1 MNKMHCIKVC
11 PSSLNGTISVPPSKS
26 AAHRAIICAA
36 LSDGVSVLQPIDL
49 SNDITATIEC
59 MKRLGAGFKLE
70 GKILTVDGRGVFS
83 ADSTELDCSESG
95 STLRF
100 IIPVAAAGGVK
111 SVFTGH
117 GKLPERPIGVYTD
130 CLPEHGV
137 DCVTE
142 GGLPL
147 EISGKLQSGIFE
159 IPGDI
164 SSQFITGLLLALPL
178 VEGDSEIRLTSPLQ
192 SVGYINMTM
201 QIMEQIVKTERTE
214 KGWFIRGGQ
223 KYIAGNHIVE
233 GDWSQAAFYMTAAAL
248 GSSITIDN
256 LDMNSTQGDK
266 ACVEVYR
273 RLGADIRCENG
284 MVVMNTGKLHG
295 IELDASDIPDMVP
308 AFSIAAALAEGRTV
322 IRGAQRLRIK
332 ECDRLAAMRDGLSRL
347 GVKVEETEDGLII
360 NGTER
365 FSGGFVEGYNDHRIV
380 MSFAVAACASESGI
394 TISDMESINKSYPS
408 FFEDYKRLGGK
419 TDVIMG

>member
-1 MNKMHCIKVC
+1 
-11 PSSLNGTISVPPSKS
+11 
-26 AAHRAIICAA
+26 
-36 LSDGVSVLQPIDL
+36 
-49 SNDITATIEC
+49 
-59 MKRLGAGFKLE
+59 
-70 GKILTVDGRGVFS
+70 
-83 ADSTELDCSESG
+83 
-95 STLRF
+95 
-100 IIPVAAAGGVK
+100 
-111 SVFTGH
+111 
-117 GKLPERPIGVYTD
+117 
-130 CLPEHGV
+130 
-137 DCVTE
+137 
-142 GGLPL
+142 
-147 EISGKLQSGIFE
+147 
-159 IPGDI
+159 
-164 SSQFITGLLLALPL
+164 
-178 VEGDSEIRLTSPLQ
+178 
-192 SVGYINMTM
+192 
-201 QIMEQIVKTERTE
+201 
-214 KGWFIRGGQ
+214 
-223 KYIAGNHIVE
+223 
-233 GDWSQAAFYMTAAAL
+233 MTAAAL